1 MRVRRPAFWL
11 FAAMLVFGLINLGGV
26 LAPSFEQIAGA
37 LWVSIALNG
46 ALALGFWWVLSRLDL
61 FEREPVA
68 VRLAA
73 FLWGAVASIAV
84 SMMANNSA
92 LIVFAANMGSDWART
107 WGPAIAGPL
116 NEEWF
121 KAIGVVL
128 LILIVREHFHRPM
141 DGLIY
146 GALIGLGF
154 QVVENVTYAV
164 NFATI
169 NPNSDWAGALSAT
182 IIRIAVAGPW
192 SHPLYTA
199 VAGLGI
205 AYLITQPRRP
215 LTLRLTVA
223 GSLFGL
229 SMAMHALWNLPF
241 PQDLNPLLVIS
252 LTYGK
257 GLIILGLFIL
267 LYSAAAR
274 REWHWFVA
282 TMSNQ
287 PEHVISTE
295 ELTSMR
301 SLRSR
306 IHARKAAQGELG
318 KPGRALVAQLQ
329 GELIA
334 LGESLARVQRSSGDP
349 EEAPDVQARK
359 RNLGAI
365 RDELARLRNRSSLT
379 SPARLCRCTRT
390 RTIAY
395 GRSPENS
402 TERLSRPHSA
412 ASQRRP
418 QRRDL
423 TGTSC
428 TKPDGVPASDWR
440 RP

>member
-1 MRVRRPAFWL
+1 MTVQTERIVVESQGAFVRVRRPSFWL
-11 FAAMLVFGLINLGGV
+11 FAGMLVFGLINLGGV

-46 ALALGFWWVLSRLDL
+46 ALALAFWWVLSRLDL

-73 FLWGAVASIAV
+73 FLWGAIASIAV
-84 SMMANNSA
+84 SMAANNSA
-92 LIVFAANMGSDWART
+92 LIVFAAHRGSDWARN
-107 WGPAIAGPL
+107 WGPVIAGPI

-121 KAIGVVL
+121 KALGIVL
-128 LILIVREHFHRPM
+128 LVLIVREHFHRPM

-146 GALIGLGF
+146 GALVGLGF

-164 NFATI
+164 NFAVI

-182 IIRIAVAGPW
+182 VVRIAVAGPW

-205 AYLITQPRRP
+205 AYLVTQPRRP
-215 LTLRLTVA
+215 LPGRLMVA
-223 GSLFGL
+223 VSLFVL
-229 SMAMHALWNLPF
+229 AMAMHALWNLPF
-241 PQDLNPLLVIS
+241 PNDVNPLLVIT

-257 GLIILGLFIL
+257 GLFILALFVL

-306 IHARKAAQGELG
+306 IHARKAAQSELG
-318 KPGRALVAQLQ
+318 KHGRVLVGQLQ
-329 GELIA
+329 GELVA

-359 RNLGAI
+359 RNVDAI
-365 RDELARLRNRSSLT
+365 REELARLRRQSRSRT
-379 SPARLCRCTRT
+379 SV
-390 RTIAY
+390 
-395 GRSPENS
+395 S
-402 TERLSRPHSA
+402 
-412 ASQRRP
+412 
-418 QRRDL
+418 
-423 TGTSC
+423 
-428 TKPDGVPASDWR
+428 
-440 RP
+440 

>member
-1 MRVRRPAFWL
+1 MTVHTERIIVESQGAFVRVRRPAFWL
-11 FAAMLVFGLINLGGV
+11 FAGLLVFGLINIGGV
-26 LAPSFEQIAGA
+26 LGPSFDQIAGA
-37 LWVSIALNG
+37 LWVSIAING
-46 ALALGFWWVLSRLDL
+46 ALAAAFWWVLARLDL

-68 VRLAA
+68 VRMAA
-73 FLWGAVASIAV
+73 FLWGAIASIAV

-92 LIVFAANMGSDWART
+92 LIVFAANFGSDWART
-107 WGPAIAGPL
+107 WGPAIAGPI

-121 KAIGVVL
+121 KALGVVL
-128 LILIVREHFHRPM
+128 LVLIVREHFHRPM

-164 NFATI
+164 NFAII

-192 SHPLYTA
+192 SHPLYSA

-205 AYLITQPRRP
+205 AYFVTQRRRS
-215 LTLRLTVA
+215 TAQRAAVA
-223 GSLFGL
+223 GSLFVL

-241 PQDLNPLLVIS
+241 APDLNAGLILV

-257 GLIILGLFIL
+257 GLIILGLFVL

-274 REWHWFVA
+274 REWRWFVD

-287 PEHVISTE
+287 PEWVISTD

-306 IHARKAAQGELG
+306 LQERKAIQKELG
-318 KPGRALVAQLQ
+318 KDGRSLLTQLQ
-329 GELIA
+329 RELVS

-349 EEAPDVQARK
+349 EEAPDVQASK
-359 RNLGAI
+359 RNLAVI
-365 RDELARLRNRSSLT
+365 REELARLRAKKNPQPVGQRNT
-379 SPARLCRCTRT
+379 SHEEP
-390 RTIAY
+390 
-395 GRSPENS
+395 N
-402 TERLSRPHSA
+402 H
-412 ASQRRP
+412 Q
-418 QRRDL
+418 
-423 TGTSC
+423 
-428 TKPDGVPASDWR
+428 
-440 RP
+440 